1 MLFALVCVVV
11 IYLLSH
17 QLSQDESNNRIS
29 LRRDRNWRA
38 YSTMNNT
45 TVVSN
50 ATGTETTTEIDIPDM
65 DIGFNIYYYGLLF
78 SLTLINI
85 PANILVITTIL
96 RHRQLRQPANYFLAS
111 LAVSDLV
118 MGCVCPVYNLSH
130 LEIPA
135 ISGSL
140 GKYSVAH
147 Y

>member
-1 MLFALVCVVV
+1 
-11 IYLLSH
+11 
-17 QLSQDESNNRIS
+17 
-29 LRRDRNWRA
+29 
-38 YSTMNNT
+38 MNNT

-50 ATGTETTTEIDIPDM
+50 ATGTGTTTEIDM

-140 GKYSVAH
+140 GKYSVTKAH
-147 Y
+147 TILENRTSQYSTVQYVFVRYVLNRIVFFSVPNE